1 MDIHLAFKTL
11 VAGTYGIHNSDLMGQ
26 RSSDS
31 IPESEMEAW
40 YSNNSK
46 KFSRSLGLQTFSL
59 SLAPSLGERLLSYHE
74 YGRIDLSSLCEAPTY
89 LTPSKNHG
97 KSKGIQVH
105 SILPGFSEL
114 PCQWSLSAIKLG
126 GILKFKPTC
135 GRILLNLRGCFKIDD
150 HADPLFTHFQETQQ
164 TPIMYEKSTLSCSA

>member
-1 MDIHLAFKTL
+1 
-11 VAGTYGIHNSDLMGQ
+11 MGQ

-31 IPESEMEAW
+31 IPES
-40 YSNNSK
+40 
-46 KFSRSLGLQTFSL
+46 LGLQTFSL
-59 SLAPSLGERLLSYHE
+59 SAPSLGERLLSYHE
-74 YGRIDLSSLCEAPTY
+74 YGIDVSSLCEAPTY

-135 GRILLNLRGCFKIDD
+135 GRILLPKHQNLRGCFKIDD